1 MIKILFVD
9 DEPNVLEG
17 LQRLLRPMRNEWY
30 TQYVESGTDALELL
44 EQSEFDVVVSDVKMP
59 EIDGVELLSEV
70 RTRYPSIIR
79 IALSGHSD
87 RQSIIRSLAST
98 HRFLSKPCDPETLKS
113 AITAACALRAMLG
126 NDNLRTIVSGMD
138 VLPSPAG
145 VSQQLNRELA
155 SPEISISRIAM
166 IIGKDPA
173 IAAKILQMANSA
185 FFGVRNKV
193 SSLSQAVSVLGI
205 DSVKMLLSVTEI
217 FSVFNSDIS
226 NKANTIN
233 IYEHSLRVGNLVR
246 ELAKAEGLPAH
257 SLEDAVAAGLLHDIG
272 KLVLAWKSSAKFAK
286 YNSMMKQEQLSCCEA
301 ENLVFGTT
309 HAEVGAYLLGLWGLP
324 EIVVEVLAFH
334 HTPSLSGGSVIS
346 PLTVVHFANAYDY
359 MNDKT
364 TLESNLDM
372 EYLSNPAFVDK
383 IPYWKSICDEASGSG
398 LSKSA

>member
-17 LQRLLRPMRNEWY
+17 LQRLLRPMRHEWE
-30 TQYVESGTDALELL
+30 TEYVGSGAAALELL
-44 EQSEFDVVVSDVKMP
+44 EQSEYDVVVSDIKMP
-59 EIDGVELLSEV
+59 EIDGIQLLSEV
-70 RTRYPSIIR
+70 RTRYPSTIR

-113 AITAACALRAMLG
+113 SITAACALRNMLG
-126 NDNLRTIVSGMD
+126 NSNLRTIVSGMD
-138 VLPSPAG
+138 ILPSPTG
-145 VSQQLNRELA
+145 VSQQLTRELA
-155 SPEISISRIAM
+155 SPEVSISRIAL

-185 FFGVRNKV
+185 FFGIRNKV

-217 FSVFNSDIS
+217 FSVFSSDSS
-226 NKANTIN
+226 NKANTAK
-233 IYEHSLRVGNLVR
+233 IYEHSLRVGSLVR
-246 ELAKAEGLPAH
+246 ELAKAESLTAH

-272 KLVLAWKSSAKFAK
+272 KLVLAWKSPAK
-286 YNSMMKQEQLSCCEA
+286 YAKCNSIMKKEGLGCCEA
-301 ENLVFGTT
+301 ENKVFGTT

-324 EIVVEVLAFH
+324 ENVVEVLAFH
-334 HTPSLSGGSVIS
+334 HTPSLSGGSVFG
-346 PLTVVHFANAYDY
+346 PLTAVHFANAYDY
-359 MNDKT
+359 MSDKT
-364 TLESNLDM
+364 PIEKKLDM
-372 EYLSNPAFVDK
+372 EYLSNPSFADK
-383 IPYWKSICDEASGSG
+383 IPHWNSICDETTGSA